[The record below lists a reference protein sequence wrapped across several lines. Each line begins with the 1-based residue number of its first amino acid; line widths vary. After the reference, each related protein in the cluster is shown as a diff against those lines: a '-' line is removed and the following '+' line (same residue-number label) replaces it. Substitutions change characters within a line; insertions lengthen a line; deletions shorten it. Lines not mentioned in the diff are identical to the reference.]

1 MSAVLNNDQYLM
13 MSQGNQVEFYNQA
26 AAAAASQP
34 FTIYDPQNDDSL
46 IRSQLAQ
53 QMNLINLNK
62 SKVIFVLQIIIC
74 SIFS

>member
-13 MSQGNQVEFYNQA
+13 MSQGNTVEFYNQA

-34 FTIYDPQNDDSL
+34 FTIYDPQNDDSAL

-62 SKVIFVLQIIIC
+62 SKVIFVLLIIC
-74 SIFS
+74 SKF